1 MPEELRQQSP
11 EQRLGPQTVEFY
23 RPRQIQLQSPGTAAD
38 SEPFEARGGDFDDE
52 VNELDRLASL
62 SPLEYDRER
71 MDAAERLS
79 VRVGT
84 LDREV
89 QLRRATAPDS
99 EVVGSGTP
107 VEIADPEAWP
117 SAVSGSSLL
126 DELIAVVRKYVH
138 MKEESALAVALWVLH
153 AHAHNAAKISPI
165 LSITSP
171 VLGCGKTTVLAL
183 LGALCP
189 RPLSASNITTAALF
203 RSVERWK
210 PTLLVDEADTF
221 LKKSDE
227 MRGVLNSGHTRFNA
241 YVIRTVGEDHEP
253 RLFGTWAPKAI
264 ALIGALP
271 DTLASRAIE
280 IRMRRLA
287 RGESV
292 DELRPDRL
300 EHLEPLRRQAWQW
313 VQDNLHELRPADPVV
328 PLTVLGRAADNWR
341 PCSRLPK
348 QWETDGLCGLVSP
361 QKLSS
366 RQEMT
371 IRRAF
376 SCSLTFE
383 TSSAEGSRPLVVRRL
398 GLRSS
403 VYGGP
408 TVAGMARCEAHHHT
422 PGGNSAE
429 AIRGAA
435 EDHPNR

>member
-1 MPEELRQQSP
+1 MRSLSGCCTPPR
-11 EQRLGPQTVEFY
+11 TM
-23 RPRQIQLQSPGTAAD
+23 RPR
-38 SEPFEARGGDFDDE
+38 
-52 VNELDRLASL
+52 
-62 SPLEYDRER
+62 
-71 MDAAERLS
+71 
-79 VRVGT
+79 
-84 LDREV
+84 
-89 QLRRATAPDS
+89 
-99 EVVGSGTP
+99 
-107 VEIADPEAWP
+107 
-117 SAVSGSSLL
+117 
-126 DELIAVVRKYVH
+126 
-138 MKEESALAVALWVLH
+138 
-153 AHAHNAAKISPI
+153 ISPI

-189 RPLSASNITTAALF
+189 RPLSASNITTAASF

-341 PCSRLPK
+341 PLLAIAEAVGGGWPVRARVAAEALVASGDDHPKGVQLLADIRDVFSRGGADRL
-348 QWETDGLCGLVSP
+348 WSEDLVSGLVSMEDQP
-361 QKLSS
+361 WPEWRDAKPITT
-366 RQEMT
+366 RQVAILLKPFGVQPRT
-371 IRRAF
+371 IRIGDHTAKGYLLASFEDAF
-376 SCSLTFE
+376 ARYLPDQSVTASQTLE
-383 TSSAEGSRPLVVRRL
+383 TGACATDL
-398 GLRSS
+398 S
-403 VYGGP
+403 VTTSPGVTDRKHRKSWP
-408 TVAGMARCEAHHHT
+408 TGRCDGVTDHHT
-422 PGGNSAE
+422 GAVGMERGE
-429 AIRGAA
+429 AKL
-435 EDHPNR
+435 